1 MDTFDLVTEELKAG
15 IKDISTTELVRMKNE
30 LQQNLSVPGNIN
42 PRARPAAL
50 ANKRVITETIMVRQ
64 GRKPDEV
71 RDVHHNIVEPPT
83 EKQKSDAAAKQKRD
97 SAKFDTAVN
106 AARQERLKPVY
117 EHAVKENLDLG
128 WEQSQAEKRAAK
140 ATGYS
145 SPSDGD

>member
-64 GRKPDEV
+64 
-71 RDVHHNIVEPPT
+71 
-83 EKQKSDAAAKQKRD
+83 
-97 SAKFDTAVN
+97 
-106 AARQERLKPVY
+106 
-117 EHAVKENLDLG
+117 
-128 WEQSQAEKRAAK
+128 
-140 ATGYS
+140 
-145 SPSDGD
+145 